1 MIVVYFPSRVPLV
14 RSQKDCAALSAPRA
28 ALRALCQVDGFP
40 IVVYSSPLPLEMFEE
55 LAVVVVRV
63 SVRTGGSGA
72 CIARAGVE
80 AAR

>member
-1 MIVVYFPSRVPLV
+1 MSSKSCSACAFS
-14 RSQKDCAALSAPRA
+14 KDCAAPSAPRA
-28 ALRALCQVDGFP
+28 TLRALRQVDGFP
-40 IVVYSSPLPLEMFEE
+40 IVLWCNPALWYLGMFEE
-55 LAVVVVRV
+55 LEVVAVRV